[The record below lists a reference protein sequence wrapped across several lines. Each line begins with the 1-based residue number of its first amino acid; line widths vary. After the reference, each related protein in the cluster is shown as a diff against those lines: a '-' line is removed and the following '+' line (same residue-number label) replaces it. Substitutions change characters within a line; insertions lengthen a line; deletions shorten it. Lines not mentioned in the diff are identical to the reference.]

1 MEPASAKVR
10 EDDYLRR
17 GWWREDTLWSC
28 FARNAGAEPAR
39 VALSDPPNRA
49 AIAGGEPRSL
59 DYRTLRSEVEAT
71 ATWLGRCG
79 IGRGDVVVAQLP
91 NVVESIVLLLAAA
104 RLGCILSPVSTQF
117 RAHELRQVVARA
129 RPKLALTMATIDGFD
144 HARLWRDLAA
154 NSPALRVV
162 TLGECDLDAGT
173 GAGALPDPPPDAAT
187 PLGLRDR
194 AMLELMYACGLRVS
208 ELVTLPLS
216 GLNLR
221 QGVLRVT
228 GKGGKERL
236 VPIGETCMDW
246 LTRYLRDARPAL
258 AKGRETPALFLSN
271 RAAGMTRQMAWM
283 LVKKHAL
290 AAGIAAKRISPHV
303 LRHSFATHL
312 LNHGAD
318 LRALQM
324 LLGHSN
330 LSTTQIYT
338 LVAREGLKRLHAEHH
353 PRA

>member
-1 MEPASAKVR
+1 MTDAASNIAAADR
-10 EDDYLRR
+10 SAIDAFLEGAWSRDGLADLTLIDYRGDLERCASWLAQHAQGLLRATRADLFDYLA
-17 GWWREDTLWSC
+17 
-28 FARNAGAEPAR
+28 ARNRAGIGAR
-39 VALSDPPNRA
+39 TNARELTALRRFYADQVRRDAAFEDPTLL
-49 AIAGGEPRSL
+49 L
-59 DYRTLRSEVEAT
+59 DAPKLPRTLPKALAEREIERLLEA
-71 ATWLGRCG
+71 
-79 IGRGDVVVAQLP
+79 P
-91 NVVESIVLLLAAA
+91 
-104 RLGCILSPVSTQF
+104 
-117 RAHELRQVVARA
+117 
-129 RPKLALTMATIDGFD
+129 
-144 HARLWRDLAA
+144 
-154 NSPALRVV
+154 
-162 TLGECDLDAGT
+162 DAG
-173 GAGALPDPPPDAAT
+173 T

-208 ELVTLPLS
+208 ELVTLPLA

-221 QGVLRVT
+221 SGVLRVT

-236 VPIGETCMDW
+236 VPIGETCTDW
-246 LTRYLRDARPAL
+246 LDRYLREARPVL

-283 LVKKHAL
+283 IVKKHAL
-290 AAGIAAKRISPHV
+290 TAGIAAKRISPHV

-338 LVAREGLKRLHAEHH
+338 AVAREGLKRLHSQHH

>member
-1 MEPASAKVR
+1 MTESSSDIDPRDCAAIDAFLEGAWSRDGLA
-10 EDDYLRR
+10 DLTLADYRGDLERCAAWLARHARGLLNATRADLFEYLAARNKAGIGARTNARMLTALRR
-17 GWWREDTLWSC
+17 FYAEQVRLDAEFEDPTL
-28 FARNAGAEPAR
+28 
-39 VALSDPPNRA
+39 L
-49 AIAGGEPRSL
+49 L
-59 DYRTLRSEVEAT
+59 DTPKLPRTLPKALAEREIEGLLEVPDT
-71 ATWLGRCG
+71 TT
-79 IGRGDVVVAQLP
+79 
-91 NVVESIVLLLAAA
+91 SI
-104 RLGCILSPVSTQF
+104 
-117 RAHELRQVVARA
+117 
-129 RPKLALTMATIDGFD
+129 
-144 HARLWRDLAA
+144 
-154 NSPALRVV
+154 
-162 TLGECDLDAGT
+162 
-173 GAGALPDPPPDAAT
+173 
-187 PLGLRDR
+187 GLRDR

-208 ELVTLPLS
+208 ELVTLPLA

-236 VPIGETCMDW
+236 VPIGETCGDW
-246 LTRYLRDARPAL
+246 LARYLREARPAL

-271 RAAGMTRQMAWM
+271 RGAGMTRQMAWTI
-283 LVKKHAL
+283 VKKHAL
-290 AAGIAAKRISPHV
+290 AAGIAARRISPHV

-338 LVAREGLKRLHAEHH
+338 LVAREGLKRLHSQHH

>member
-1 MEPASAKVR
+1 MMTESDCRIDPRDRDAIDAFLEGAWSRDGLA
-10 EDDYLRR
+10 DL
-17 GWWREDTLWSC
+17 TL
-28 FARNAGAEPAR
+28 A
-39 VALSDPPNRA
+39 
-49 AIAGGEPRSL
+49 
-59 DYRTLRSEVEAT
+59 DYRGDLERCA
-71 ATWLGRCG
+71 AWLGEHAHG
-79 IGRGDVVVAQLP
+79 
-91 NVVESIVLLLAAA
+91 LLAAS
-104 RLGCILSPVSTQF
+104 REDLFRYLG
-117 RAHELRQVVARA
+117 ARA
-129 RPKLALTMATIDGFD
+129 KSGIGARTNARELTALRRFYAEQVRHDAGFEDPTLLLDSPKLPRTLPKALAEREIDGLLN
-144 HARLWRDLAA
+144 A
-154 NSPALRVV
+154 
-162 TLGECDLDAGT
+162 
-173 GAGALPDPPPDAAT
+173 PDAAT

-208 ELVTLPLS
+208 ELVTLPLA
-216 GLNLR
+216 GVNLR

-246 LTRYLRDARPAL
+246 LGRYLREARPAL

-271 RAAGMTRQMAWM
+271 RAAGMTRQMAWT